1 MRERQSGVSDDIRGL
16 RTRRAEAGAGTGF
29 ADQPV
34 HYSNKMSGGSM
45 PKTPKAAKP
54 LKAPMKARG
63 RPNSREAMLDAAQDV
78 VLEGGAGKLTLDAVA
93 KRAGVSKGG
102 VMYNFPTKEALLKA
116 MVERLVEHNRHAH
129 AQVTASLPDRPGRS
143 LKAYV
148 MNSVQALDVDDRI
161 SGALLAAL
169 NSDRALLAPVAEYF
183 HGRFAK
189 LVQDVPF
196 EQAALVY
203 LATEGLWTQ
212 ELLQLSPFT
221 ARQRAQMVRM
231 LVRMAEPNQFAA
243 AEASAEAEA
252 GKPAPQGKAISK
264 KGKS

>member
-1 MRERQSGVSDDIRGL
+1 MNSLDGPDQVTQDSRSL
-16 RTRRAEAGAGTGF
+16 RVRRAESGAGTGV

-34 HYSNKMSGGSM
+34 HYSNKINGGSM
-45 PKTPKAAKP
+45 PKILKTPEP
-54 LKAPMKARG
+54 LKTRG

-116 MVERLVEHNRHAH
+116 MIERLVEHNRHAH
-129 AQVTASLPDRPGRS
+129 AQVTAGLPDRPGRS

-148 MNSVQALDVDDRI
+148 LNSVRALDVDDRV

-183 HGRFAK
+183 SGRFAR

-221 ARQRAQMVRM
+221 ARQRAQMVRV
-231 LVRMAEPNQFAA
+231 LVRMAEQGPAPETEAA
-243 AEASAEAEA
+243 ASAVVDKAA
-252 GKPAPQGKAISK
+252 RRGKTISK
-264 KGKS
+264 KAKS

>member
-1 MRERQSGVSDDIRGL
+1 MESP
-16 RTRRAEAGAGTGF
+16 AGTGF

-34 HYSNKMSGGSM
+34 QYSNQVSSSPM
-45 PKTPKAAKP
+45 PKLPKT
-54 LKAPMKARG
+54 RG

-148 MNSVQALDVDDRI
+148 MNSVRALDVDDRV

-169 NSDRALLAPVAEYF
+169 NSDRNVLAPVAEYF
-183 HGRFAK
+183 NGRFAK
-189 LVQDVPF
+189 LAQDVPF

-221 ARQRAQMVRM
+221 PRQRARVVRM
-231 LVRMAEPNQFAA
+231 LVRMAEQEAA
-243 AEASAEAEA
+243 VGTAARA
-252 GKPAPQGKAISK
+252 GKAAPRTAISNK
-264 KGKS
+264 ERKGKS

>member
-1 MRERQSGVSDDIRGL
+1 MNSLDGPDNVMEDSRGF
-16 RTRRAEAGAGTGF
+16 RTRRAESGAGMAF
-29 ADQPV
+29 ADQAV
-34 HYSNKMSGGSM
+34 HYSDKISGGSM
-45 PKTPKAAKP
+45 PKTVKPPKAVKS
-54 LKAPMKARG
+54 RG

-116 MVERLVEHNRHAH
+116 MIERLVEHNRHAH

-148 MNSVQALDVDDRI
+148 MNSVRALDVDDRV

-183 HGRFAK
+183 GGRFAR
-189 LVQDVPF
+189 LTQDVPF

-221 ARQRAQMVRM
+221 ARQRAQLVRM
-231 LVRMAEPNQFAA
+231 LVRMAEQGPAPGTETSAA
-243 AEASAEAEA
+243 AAVDKAAPR
-252 GKPAPQGKAISK
+252 GKTISK

>member
-1 MRERQSGVSDDIRGL
+1 M
-16 RTRRAEAGAGTGF
+16 GF
-29 ADQPV
+29 ADQSV
-34 HYSNKMSGGSM
+34 HYLNKAGASSM
-45 PKTPKAAKP
+45 PKTTKT
-54 LKAPMKARG
+54 RG

-116 MVERLVEHNRHAH
+116 MVERVVEHNRHAH

-148 MNSVQALDVDDRI
+148 MNSVRALDVDDRV

-169 NSDRALLAPVAEYF
+169 NSDRALLVPVAEYF
-183 HGRFAK
+183 NGRFAK
-189 LVQDVPF
+189 LTQDVPF

-203 LATEGLWTQ
+203 LATEGLWMQ

-231 LVRMAEPNQFAA
+231 LVRMAEQEPAP
-243 AEASAEAEA
+243 EA
-252 GKPAPQGKAISK
+252 GAPAATEVGKTKPRSKAISK

>member
-1 MRERQSGVSDDIRGL
+1 MAHDQSHGSRMKDDSRQMRAL
-16 RTRRAEAGAGTGF
+16 RDAAAAS

-34 HYSNKMSGGSM
+34 QYSSQGRRDTMS
-45 PKTPKAAKP
+45 KTVKP
-54 LKAPMKARG
+54 SLKTRG
-63 RPNSREAMLDAAQDV
+63 RPSSREAMLDAAQEV
-78 VLEGGAGKLTLDAVA
+78 VLEGGAGRLTLDAVA

-129 AQVTASLPDRPGRS
+129 ARLTAGLPDRPGRS

-148 MNSVQALDVDDRI
+148 MNSAQALDVDDKV

-169 NSDRALLAPVAEYF
+169 NSDPALLAPVAEYF
-183 HGRFAK
+183 HARFAK
-189 LVQDVPF
+189 LAADVPF
-196 EQAALVY
+196 ERAALVY

-221 ARQRAQMVRM
+221 PRQRAQLVRA
-231 LVRMAEPNQFAA
+231 LVRMAEHGL
-243 AEASAEAEA
+243 EAEA
-252 GKPAPQGKAISK
+252 PAAPTRTRKTKESPKP
-264 KGKS
+264 

>member
-1 MRERQSGVSDDIRGL
+1 MKSADGVLDPISEGFRA
-16 RTRRAEAGAGTGF
+16 RRAERGAGTGL
-29 ADQPV
+29 ADQSV
-34 HYSNKMSGGSM
+34 HYSSEAGDGSM
-45 PKTPKAAKP
+45 PKTVKV
-54 LKAPMKARG
+54 RG

-148 MNSVQALDVDDRI
+148 MNSVRALDVDDRV

-183 HGRFAK
+183 NGRFAK
-189 LVQDVPF
+189 LTQDVPF

-203 LATEGLWTQ
+203 LATEGLWMQ
-212 ELLQLSPFT
+212 ELLQLSPFS
-221 ARQRAQMVRM
+221 AHQRAQLVRM
-231 LVRMAEPNQFAA
+231 LVRMAGPDAA
-243 AEASAEAEA
+243 AS
-252 GKPAPQGKAISK
+252 GKAIGKRSGK

>member
-1 MRERQSGVSDDIRGL
+1 MKSADGSFHAPGHAAGQELRAGREGPAAGADGAD
-16 RTRRAEAGAGTGF
+16 RAVQYLLEAGE
-29 ADQPV
+29 
-34 HYSNKMSGGSM
+34 GSM
-45 PKTPKAAKP
+45 ADKP
-54 LKAPMKARG
+54 KARG
-63 RPNSREAMLDAAQDV
+63 RPSSREAMLDAAQAV

-93 KRAGVSKGG
+93 RRAGVSKGG

-148 MNSVQALDVDDRI
+148 MNSVRALDVDDRV

-183 HGRFAK
+183 NGRFAR
-189 LVQDVPF
+189 LAQDVPF

-212 ELLQLSPFT
+212 ELLQLSPFN
-221 ARQRAQMVRM
+221 ARQRAQLVRM
-231 LVRMAEPNQFAA
+231 LLRMAEPGAVTAGKAA
-243 AEASAEAEA
+243 A
-252 GKPAPQGKAISK
+252 QGKTVRK

>member
-1 MRERQSGVSDDIRGL
+1 MTDAGRSPRVTRVESG
-16 RTRRAEAGAGTGF
+16 TGTGF

-34 HYSNKMSGGSM
+34 HYLNKASASPM
-45 PKTPKAAKP
+45 PKTPKT
-54 LKAPMKARG
+54 RG

-93 KRAGVSKGG
+93 RRAGVSKGG

-116 MVERLVEHNRHAH
+116 MVERVVEHNRHAH

-148 MNSVQALDVDDRI
+148 MNSVRALDVDDRV

-169 NSDRALLAPVAEYF
+169 NSDRALLVPVAEYF
-183 HGRFAK
+183 NGRFAK
-189 LVQDVPF
+189 LTQDVPF

-203 LATEGLWTQ
+203 LATEGLWMQ

-221 ARQRAQMVRM
+221 ARQRAQMVRV
-231 LVRMAEPNQFAA
+231 LVRMAEQGVAPAA
-243 AEASAEAEA
+243 DAPAVTVV
-252 GKPAPQGKAISK
+252 GKAKPRSKAISK

>member
-1 MRERQSGVSDDIRGL
+1 MDGQ
-16 RTRRAEAGAGTGF
+16 RRFRAQPGTGTTL
-29 ADQPV
+29 ADQSV
-34 HYSNKMSGGSM
+34 HYSNEARGGSM
-45 PKTPKAAKP
+45 PKT
-54 LKAPMKARG
+54 LKMRG

-102 VMYNFPTKEALLKA
+102 VMYNFPTKDALLKA

-129 AQVTASLPDRPGRS
+129 AQLTASLPDRPGRS

-148 MNSVQALDVDDRI
+148 MNSVRALDVDDRV

-169 NSDRALLAPVAEYF
+169 NSDRKLLAPVAEYF
-183 HGRFAK
+183 NGRFAK
-189 LVQDVPF
+189 LSQDVPF

-212 ELLQLSPFT
+212 ELLQLSPFN
-221 ARQRAQMVRM
+221 ARQRAQLVRM
-231 LVRMAEPNQFAA
+231 LVRLADPAATGAEAPAA
-243 AEASAEAEA
+243 AATRAAPRR
-252 GKPAPQGKAISK
+252 KNPAR
-264 KGKS
+264 KGNT

>member
-1 MRERQSGVSDDIRGL
+1 MRNAGGSFEEVGGELPVGLAAGVELADRKVQYSDK
-16 RTRRAEAGAGTGF
+16 AG
-29 ADQPV
+29 
-34 HYSNKMSGGSM
+34 GGSM
-45 PKTPKAAKP
+45 PKTRKV
-54 LKAPMKARG
+54 RG

-78 VLEGGAGKLTLDAVA
+78 VLQDGAGKLTLDAVA

-116 MVERLVEHNRHAH
+116 MMERLVEHNRYAH
-129 AQVTASLPDRPGRS
+129 AKVTASLPDRPGRS

-148 MNSVQALDVDDRI
+148 MNSARALDVDDRV
-161 SGALLAAL
+161 SGALIAAL
-169 NSDRALLAPVAEYF
+169 NSDRALLVPVAEYF
-183 HGRFAK
+183 SSRFRTLA
-189 LVQDVPF
+189 QDVPF

-221 ARQRAQMVRM
+221 PRQRAQLVRM
-231 LVRMAEPNQFAA
+231 LVRMAGE
-243 AEASAEAEA
+243 S
-252 GKPAPQGKAISK
+252 PAPPASSGGGKAAPRRKAIVK

>member
-1 MRERQSGVSDDIRGL
+1 MRERQSGVSDDIRGV
-16 RTRRAEAGAGTGF
+16 RARRAGVGAGAAF
-29 ADQPV
+29 ADQAV
-34 HYSNKMSGGSM
+34 HYSNEMSAASM
-45 PKTPKAAKP
+45 PKTPKTPKP
-54 LKAPMKARG
+54 VKTPVKTRG

-93 KRAGVSKGG
+93 RRAGVSKGG

-148 MNSVQALDVDDRI
+148 MNSVQALDVDDRV

-203 LATEGLWTQ
+203 LATEGLWMQ

-221 ARQRAQMVRM
+221 AKQRAQMVRA
-231 LVRMAEPNQFAA
+231 LVRMAEPGQLAA
-243 AEASAEAEA
+243 AEAAADA
-252 GKPAPQGKAISK
+252 GKPAPLGKATSK

>member
-1 MRERQSGVSDDIRGL
+1 MDGQRGF
-16 RTRRAEAGAGTGF
+16 RAKRAEAAAGTAF

-34 HYSNKMSGGSM
+34 HYSNKTSDGSM
-45 PKTPKAAKP
+45 PKT
-54 LKAPMKARG
+54 LKMRG

-148 MNSVQALDVDDRI
+148 MNSVRALDVDDRV

-212 ELLQLSPFT
+212 ELLQLSPFN
-221 ARQRAQMVRM
+221 ARQRAQLVRM
-231 LVRMAEPNQFAA
+231 LVRMADPESAVDPEAA
-243 AEASAEAEA
+243 ALTR
-252 GKPAPQGKAISK
+252 KPASRGKTTAK
-264 KGKS
+264 KGKP

>member
-1 MRERQSGVSDDIRGL
+1 VEHDSSFAAL
-16 RTRRAEAGAGTGF
+16 RDEPAATVAVADRPVQYSAPQPRRAASVA
-29 ADQPV
+29 
-34 HYSNKMSGGSM
+34 SGRAM
-45 PKTPKAAKP
+45 P
-54 LKAPMKARG
+54 LKGRG

-78 VLEGGAGKLTLDAVA
+78 VLDGGAGKLTLDAVA

-129 AQVTASLPDRPGRS
+129 ASATASLPDRPGRS

-148 MNSVQALDVDDRI
+148 MNSVRALDVDDRV

-169 NSDRALLAPVAEYF
+169 NSDRNVLLPVAEYF
-183 HGRFAK
+183 RGRYAK
-189 LVQDVPF
+189 LAADVPF
-196 EQAALVY
+196 ERAALVY

-221 ARQRAQMVRM
+221 PRQRLRLVRM
-231 LVRMAEPNQFAA
+231 LARIAEHGLEAEEPAA
-243 AEASAEAEA
+243 APIPPL
-252 GKPAPQGKAISK
+252 KTKRGKAK
-264 KGKS
+264 AKP